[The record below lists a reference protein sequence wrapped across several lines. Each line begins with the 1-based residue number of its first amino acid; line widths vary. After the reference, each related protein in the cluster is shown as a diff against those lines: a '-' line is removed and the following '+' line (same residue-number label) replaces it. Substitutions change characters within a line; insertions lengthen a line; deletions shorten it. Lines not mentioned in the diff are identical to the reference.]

1 MGWEWSY
8 CRGCDRGL
16 PRATISEVVNG
27 AQFCSA
33 GHENT
38 PNVSKD
44 DLLLELFD
52 RVEALE
58 AKLSGDDLV

>member
-8 CRGCDRGL
+8 CRSCDLGL
-16 PRATISEVVNG
+16 PRSSMREVLEGV
-27 AQFCSA
+27 QCCSA

-44 DLLLELFD
+44 DLLVELFE

-58 AKLSGDDLV
+58 AKLSGEDLV